1 MFDDYVL
8 LNAKLAIDYAK
19 EKLGRFF
26 EGKDL
31 DCEEIGD
38 GNINYVYRVKS
49 DDKSVI
55 LKQGTETL
63 RSSGRALD
71 KARTNIEYEALK
83 NIYNLSKMS
92 PEIYFF
98 DEIMN
103 VIAME
108 DISDYKNLRYCL
120 INNEIYENLAE
131 EIIKYFEKN
140 YFSTTS
146 IYMDAKQ
153 RKEEI
158 KKFTN
163 VDMCDITQDL
173 VMTEPYYNYK
183 NRNIVYKGNE
193 EFVENTLC
201 KNEKVLYNAAIM
213 REKFMNFPQSLI
225 HGDLH
230 TGSIFVNESGIKVID
245 SEFAFYGPIGYDL
258 GCVIGNLYIS
268 YLYNMLK
275 NNDEMVNY
283 LGEVVEKIVDELPQ
297 RLYKA
302 LLNNQ
307 TIPMYTAKFKKKYVK
322 NIMKDGLKYAGM
334 EMIRRSVGDSKVVEL
349 TGLEN
354 MKEKT
359 KFQRKLVKVGVELLT
374 KKYAFAVE

>member
-193 EFVENTLC
+193 DFVENTLC

-302 LLNNQ
+302 FLNNQ

-354 MKEKT
+354 MKEKI

>member
-163 VDMCDITQDL
+163 VDMCDITEDL

-193 EFVENTLC
+193 DFVENTLC

-258 GCVIGNLYIS
+258 GCVIGNLYIC

-334 EMIRRSVGDSKVVEL
+334 EMIRRSVGDSKVMEL

>member
-19 EKLGRFF
+19 EKLGSFF

-120 INNEIYENLAE
+120 INNKIYENLAE

-163 VDMCDITQDL
+163 VDMCDITEDL

-193 EFVENTLC
+193 DFVENTLC

-334 EMIRRSVGDSKVVEL
+334 EMTRRSVGDSKVVEL

>member
-19 EKLGRFF
+19 EKLGSFF

-163 VDMCDITQDL
+163 VDMCDITEDL

-193 EFVENTLC
+193 DFVENTLC

-283 LGEVVEKIVDELPQ
+283 LGEGVEKIVD
-297 RLYKA
+297 
-302 LLNNQ
+302 
-307 TIPMYTAKFKKKYVK
+307 
-322 NIMKDGLKYAGM
+322 
-334 EMIRRSVGDSKVVEL
+334 
-349 TGLEN
+349 
-354 MKEKT
+354 
-359 KFQRKLVKVGVELLT
+359 
-374 KKYAFAVE
+374 

>member
-1 MFDDYVL
+1 MFDNYVL

-374 KKYAFAVE
+374 KKYAFVVE